1 MRPCRFYSYQDIIP
15 LEPLG
20 HGDHFCHRA
29 PLRRSLS
36 AQVSELTSM
45 RTAVLQAEI
54 GGISHKRGKVSI
66 PNILIF

>member
-1 MRPCRFYSYQDIIP
+1 MRPCLVYSNQDNIP

-20 HGDHFCHRA
+20 RGDHFCRRS

-54 GGISHKRGKVSI
+54 GGISHKRGKV
-66 PNILIF
+66 LRF